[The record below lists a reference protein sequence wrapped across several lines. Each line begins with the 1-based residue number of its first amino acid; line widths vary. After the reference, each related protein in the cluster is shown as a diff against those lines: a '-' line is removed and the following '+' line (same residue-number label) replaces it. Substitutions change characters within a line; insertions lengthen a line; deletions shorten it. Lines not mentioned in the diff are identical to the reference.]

1 MRIST
6 NTIYQSGY
14 SKLNDLQAKQSK
26 LQEQIAT
33 QRRILSP
40 SDDPVAS
47 ARALEVSHEQAVNK
61 TFADTRKVAQ
71 LKLGTLEANLN
82 NITNVV
88 LSAQSTLVAA
98 GNASLSDSERKVMGT
113 ELQNSLESLIGIAN
127 TQDASGN
134 FVFAGFKSNVTPFT
148 ATATGATYN
157 GDSQQQML
165 QVDPQRQM
173 SVNIT
178 GDSLFQGGGNDV
190 FKTLSDIVTLLNTP
204 ITNAAT
210 QTAFNTG
217 LTTAIGNLKG
227 SLDTVLNARTSVG
240 TKMNELDALDTAGT
254 DRDLQYSASLSDL
267 QDLDVVAALSDFS
280 KQQTIIEAA
289 QKSFVQTTSLSLF
302 NFMN

>member
-6 NTIYQSGY
+6 NTIYQTGY

-71 LKLGTLEANLN
+71 LKLGTLETNLN
-82 NITNVV
+82 SITNVI

-98 GNASLSDSERKVMGT
+98 GNGSLSDSERKVMGT
-113 ELQNSLESLIGIAN
+113 ELQNSLESLVGLAN

-134 FVFAGFKSNVTPFT
+134 FVFSGFKSNVASFT

-173 SVNIT
+173 SVNVT

-302 NFMN
+302 NYMN